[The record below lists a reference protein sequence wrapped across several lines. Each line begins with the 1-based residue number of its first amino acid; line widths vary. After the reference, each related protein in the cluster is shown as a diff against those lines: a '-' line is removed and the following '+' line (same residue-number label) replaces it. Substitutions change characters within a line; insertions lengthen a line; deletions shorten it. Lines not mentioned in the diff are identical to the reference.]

1 MKATILAFATE
12 DFECTVRAD
21 SEKIGKRQA
30 ALLAVLKKREK
41 TCQSLPGTQ
50 LKFNREVK
58 LDDYNCDLSEIS
70 FFPLYASKSL
80 TIQKPIFFENTSYE
94 IEIRFLDSETCEPT
108 HHLQRIQDNFTVN
121 DKDNQAWLRLS
132 LDFSNDLGWFSL
144 PFRYVKNG
152 MTIEQSLSF
161 EVWPFKMDMAQDLNA
176 IYAVLDKAHPL
187 LRFSWKSATE
197 QGFNRS
203 RFQHEPFELL
213 WLAEFKSLNEQM
225 QKGYKQILN
234 APHNRL
240 LPEVV
245 HLKAERLKG
254 KLPNKLAEKAR
265 ADIQAGLV
273 NRRYALDQKRLSVDT
288 PENQFIKYALNA
300 VSQKL
305 EQIKQKVR
313 VLDNAVAKQDKVAVF
328 SEAFYKNLDGLI
340 APFQKFK
347 RFPLFKEVSDF
358 KGLKSE
364 SLVLQQKSGYSAV
377 YQAWHKLKYYLDVL
391 GDDAAVSVKN
401 IAELYEVWCFLQLA
415 DILQNQFGFTQV
427 GANPKLVD
435 KLDEQNMEY
444 GFKAGDDRLFLF
456 GRVVDGQEIK
466 IELKHEFAI
475 GKKDTKGSNI
485 NGAYVAWMAEHKPD
499 IFMKVTFAD
508 GREYVWLFDAKYR
521 IDPKTNGKDMVPVD
535 ALAQMHRYRDAII
548 HQRYEFDRNGNE
560 VKVLSRPV
568 YGAYALY
575 PGYFEEQKEGENPYH
590 EAIDEIDIGAF
601 PFLPGEGLQSNNK
614 WLIEFLS
621 ERLGVKP
628 QQVPNSMNVRV
639 AEGLAPYYSEQKGTS
654 THLNNLKSEKIL
666 PTNYVH

>member
-1 MKATILAFATE
+1 MKATILAFATD

-21 SEKIGKRQA
+21 SKKIGKRQN
-30 ALLAVLKKREK
+30 ALLEVLKKRG
-41 TCQSLPGTQ
+41 THYLPSTQ
-50 LKFNREVK
+50 FKFNREIK
-58 LDDYNCDLSEIS
+58 LDDYTCGLSEIS

-152 MTIEQSLSF
+152 MMIEQSLSF

-176 IYAVLDKAHPL
+176 IYQVLDKAYPL

-305 EQIKQKVR
+305 EQIKQKVS
-313 VLDNAVAKQDKVAVF
+313 VLDKEREKEDKVAVF
-328 SEAFYKNLDGLI
+328 SEAFYKNLDALI

-364 SLVLQQKSGYSAV
+364 SLALQQKSGYSAV

-401 IAELYEVWCFLQLA
+401 IAELYEIWCFLQLA
-415 DILQNQFGFTQV
+415 DILQNQFGFQQV
-427 GANPKLVD
+427 GASPNLVD
-435 KLDEQNMEY
+435 DIDQLNVKDVAKKSKDRQ
-444 GFKAGDDRLFLF
+444 DRLFLF
-456 GRVVDGQEIK
+456 SRGEGTQEIK
-466 IELKHEFAI
+466 IELKHEFPI
-475 GKKDTKGSNI
+475 GKKNKFAKNEKS
-485 NGAYVAWMAEHKPD
+485 AYVAWMAEHKPD

-508 GREYVWLFDAKYR
+508 DREYVWLFDAKYR
-521 IDPKTNGKDMVPVD
+521 IDPETNGRDMVPVD

-568 YGAYALY
+568 YDAYALY
-575 PGYFEEQKEGENPYH
+575 PGYFEEQKEDKNPYH

-601 PFLPGEGLQSNNK
+601 PFLPSDSLPDNNK
-614 WLIEFLS
+614 WLIGFL
-621 ERLGVKP
+621 EKRLGIEP
-628 QQVPNSMNVRV
+628 QQAPSSKV
-639 AEGLAPYYSEQKGTS
+639 AELEVSYS
-654 THLNNLKSEKIL
+654 THLNTLKSAKIL
-666 PTNYVH
+666 PTNFVHS

>member
-1 MKATILAFATE
+1 MAR
-12 DFECTVRAD
+12 C
-21 SEKIGKRQA
+21 GKVGGG
-30 ALLAVLKKREK
+30 LV
-41 TCQSLPGTQ
+41 
-50 LKFNREVK
+50 
-58 LDDYNCDLSEIS
+58 I
-70 FFPLYASKSL
+70 
-80 TIQKPIFFENTSYE
+80 
-94 IEIRFLDSETCEPT
+94 
-108 HHLQRIQDNFTVN
+108 VN
-121 DKDNQAWLRLS
+121 LI
-132 LDFSNDLGWFSL
+132 FSNNLGWFSL

-161 EVWPFKMDMAQDLNA
+161 EVWPFKMDMARDLNA
-176 IYAVLDKAHPL
+176 IYKVLDQAHPL

-197 QGFNRS
+197 QEFNRS

-225 QKGYKQILN
+225 KKGYKQILN

-240 LPEVV
+240 LPEVA

-328 SEAFYKNLDGLI
+328 SDAFYKNLDGLI
-340 APFQKFK
+340 APYQKFK
-347 RFPLFKEVSDF
+347 RFPLFKEVGDF

-364 SLVLQQKSGYSAV
+364 SLVLQQKTGYSAV

-415 DILQNQFGFTQV
+415 DILKNKFSFKQE
-427 GANPKLVD
+427 GASPNLVD
-435 KLDEQNMEY
+435 DIDQLYFEDATKKNKDRQ
-444 GFKAGDDRLFLF
+444 DRLFLF
-456 GRVVDGQEIK
+456 SRGEGTQEIK

-475 GKKDTKGSNI
+475 GKKNKFAKNEKS
-485 NGAYVAWMAEHKPD
+485 AYVAWMAEHKPD

-508 GREYVWLFDAKYR
+508 KREYVWLFDAKYR
-521 IDPKTNGKDMVPVD
+521 IDPETNGSDMVPVD

-575 PGYFEEQKEGENPYH
+575 PGYFKDQKKGKNPYH

-601 PFLPGEGLQSNNK
+601 PFLPSNDNT
-614 WLIEFLS
+614 WLVEFLS
-621 ERLGVKP
+621 KRLGVKS
-628 QQVPNSMNVRV
+628 QQVFDDANAKA
-639 AEGLAPYYSEQKGTS
+639 AEGEGVYS
-654 THLNNLKSEKIL
+654 THLNNLKSAKIF
-666 PTNYVH
+666 PKNYVH

>member
-1 MKATILAFATE
+1 M
-12 DFECTVRAD
+12 
-21 SEKIGKRQA
+21 S
-30 ALLAVLKKREK
+30 
-41 TCQSLPGTQ
+41 S
-50 LKFNREVK
+50 
-58 LDDYNCDLSEIS
+58 
-70 FFPLYASKSL
+70 
-80 TIQKPIFFENTSYE
+80 
-94 IEIRFLDSETCEPT
+94 CEPT

-121 DKDNQAWLRLS
+121 DKADKDNQAWLRLS

-176 IYAVLDKAHPL
+176 IYKVLDKAHPL

-245 HLKAERLKG
+245 HLKTERLKG

-313 VLDNAVAKQDKVAVF
+313 VLDNAVEKQDKVAVF
-328 SEAFYKNLDGLI
+328 SEEFYNNLDGLI

-347 RFPLFKEVSDF
+347 RFPLFKEVGDF

-364 SLVLQQKSGYSAV
+364 SLVLQQKTGYSAV

-401 IAELYEVWCFLQLA
+401 IAELYEIWCFLQLA
-415 DILQNQFGFTQV
+415 DILQERFGFTQV

-435 KLDEQNMEY
+435 KLENSLEY
-444 GFKAGDDRLFLF
+444 GFKAGNDRLFLF
-456 GRVVDGQEIK
+456 SLGEGAQKIN
-466 IELKHEFAI
+466 IELKHEFEI
-475 GKKDTKGSNI
+475 GEKNSKASNI
-485 NGAYVAWMAEHKPD
+485 NGAYVAWMAKHKPD

-521 IDPKTNGKDMVPVD
+521 IDADKDDQDMVPVD

-548 HQRYEFDRNGNE
+548 YRD
-560 VKVLSRPV
+560 KADKLSRPV

-575 PGYFEEQKEGENPYH
+575 PGYFEDQNKGENPYH

-601 PFLPGEGLQSNNK
+601 PFLPSKDDANDNA
-614 WLIEFLS
+614 WLIGFLS
-621 ERLGVKP
+621 KRLGISP
-628 QQVPNSMNVRV
+628 LNNASS
-639 AEGLAPYYSEQKGTS
+639 AAPKIADSEPDHS
-654 THLNNLKSEKIL
+654 YEPLESSIHLNSLKSANIL
-666 PTNYVH
+666 PKNFVHPSSA

>member
-1 MKATILAFATE
+1 MKATILAFATD

-21 SEKIGKRQA
+21 SKKVGKRQD
-30 ALLAVLKKREK
+30 ALLAVLKKRGTTYLPRTEFK
-41 TCQSLPGTQ
+41 FKQSVG
-50 LKFNREVK
+50 FE
-58 LDDYNCDLSEIS
+58 DYRSLSEQI
-70 FFPLYASKSL
+70 FFPSYFSTKNLSIL
-80 TIQKPIFFENTSYE
+80 KPIFFENSSYE
-94 IEIRFLDSETCEPT
+94 IEIRFLAPVSSCEPT

-121 DKDNQAWLRLS
+121 DKADKDNQAWLRLS

-176 IYAVLDKAHPL
+176 IYGVLDKAHPL

-273 NRRYALDQKRLSVDT
+273 NRRYALEQKRLSVDT

-305 EQIKQKVR
+305 EQIKQKVS
-313 VLDNAVAKQDKVAVF
+313 VLDKEREKEDKVAVF
-328 SEAFYKNLDGLI
+328 SEAFYKNLDSLI
-340 APFQKFK
+340 SPFQKFK
-347 RFPLFKEVSDF
+347 RFPLFKEVSNF

-364 SLVLQQKSGYSAV
+364 SLALQQKSGYSAV

-401 IAELYEVWCFLQLA
+401 IAELYEIWCFLQLA
-415 DILQNQFGFTQV
+415 DILQNQFGFEQK
-427 GANPKLVD
+427 GASPKLVGELD
-435 KLDEQNMEY
+435 KQSMEY
-444 GFKAGDDRLFLF
+444 GFKAGNDRLFLF
-456 GRVVDGQEIK
+456 SRGIGDQKIN

-475 GKKDTKGSNI
+475 GEKNSKASNSS
-485 NGAYVAWMAEHKPD
+485 GAYVAWMAKHKPD

-508 GREYVWLFDAKYR
+508 NREYVWLFDAKYR
-521 IDPKTNGKDMVPVD
+521 IDADKNDQDLVPVD

-548 HQRYEFDRNGNE
+548 YRHDAS
-560 VKVLSRPV
+560 KLSRPV

-575 PGYFEEQKEGENPYH
+575 PGYFEEQKEDKNPYH

-601 PFLPGEGLQSNNK
+601 PFLPSKDDVKDNA
-614 WLIEFLS
+614 WLVWFLS
-621 ERLGVKP
+621 KRLGISPLNEVSSAAPRIADSEPDHSYKP
-628 QQVPNSMNVRV
+628 HES
-639 AEGLAPYYSEQKGTS
+639 S
-654 THLNNLKSEKIL
+654 THLNSLKSANIL
-666 PTNYVH
+666 PKNFVHPDSA

>member
-1 MKATILAFATE
+1 MKTTILTFATE

-21 SEKIGKRQA
+21 SKKIGQRQD
-30 ALLAVLKKREK
+30 ALLAVLKKRGK
-41 TCQSLPGTQ
+41 SSYLPRTAFKFKQSVDFRGY
-50 LKFNREVK
+50 RS
-58 LDDYNCDLSEIS
+58 LSEQI
-70 FFPLYASKSL
+70 FFPSSFSIKNLSIL
-80 TIQKPIFFENTSYE
+80 KPIFFENTSYE

-121 DKDNQAWLRLS
+121 AVKSDKDQAWLRLS

-152 MTIEQSLSF
+152 ITIEQSLSF

-305 EQIKQKVR
+305 EQIKQKVS
-313 VLDNAVAKQDKVAVF
+313 VLDKERVKEDKATVF
-328 SEAFYKNLDGLI
+328 SEAFYKSLDGLI

-347 RFPLFKEVSDF
+347 RFPLFKEVSDY

-415 DILQNQFGFTQV
+415 DILQNQFGFQQV
-427 GANPKLVD
+427 GANPKLVGELD
-435 KLDEQNMEY
+435 KKSMEY

-456 GRVVDGQEIK
+456 SRGEGAQEIK

-475 GKKDTKGSNI
+475 GKKNKFAKNEKS
-485 NGAYVAWMAEHKPD
+485 AYVAWMAEHKPD

-508 GREYVWLFDAKYR
+508 HREYVWLFDAKYR
-521 IDPKTNGKDMVPVD
+521 IDAESNGDDMVPVD

-548 HQRYEFDRNGNE
+548 YRHDAST
-560 VKVLSRPV
+560 LSRPV

-575 PGYFEEQKEGENPYH
+575 PGYFEEQKEGKNPYH

-601 PFLPGEGLQSNNK
+601 PFLPGDGLQSNNK

-628 QQVPNSMNVRV
+628 QQVPNSMNMR
-639 AEGLAPYYSEQKGTS
+639 ADEGVGSYSSASYSIESNGLS

-666 PTNYVH
+666 PTNHRH